1 MGVQDIENNNIYN
14 RNKLELLTKIY
25 NIYKKIYPT
34 FSNYKKEEKYA
45 LVIEIK
51 QNLLAA
57 IVNINLANYVKSK
70 RLSFAQEAQACFESY
85 RILIRLAYDTGAAKG
100 RFINEI
106 EKDNEVVSKMLTS
119 YILSAAKNKIVYY

>member
-1 MGVQDIENNNIYN
+1 MDVQDTVNNNGYS
-14 RNKLELLTKIY
+14 RSKLELLTKMY
-25 NIYKKIYPT
+25 NIYKKVYPT

-70 RLSFAQEAQACFESY
+70 RLSFAQEAQASFESY
-85 RILIRLAYDTGAAKG
+85 RILIRLAYDTGVAKG

-119 YILSAAKNKIVYY
+119 YILSAAKNK

>member
-1 MGVQDIENNNIYN
+1 MDVQDVMNNNSYS
-14 RNKLELLTKIY
+14 RNKLKLLTKMY
-25 NIYKKIYPT
+25 NIYKKVYPT

-57 IVNINLANYVKSK
+57 IVNTNLANYVKSK
-70 RLSFAQEAQACFESY
+70 RLSFAQEAQARFESY

-106 EKDNEVVSKMLTS
+106 EKDNEVVSKMLAS
-119 YILSAAKNKIVYY
+119 YILSAAKK